1 MSQKEMTAEIEA
13 IAERSYDQLTGD
25 WGDWLE
31 VARRYERKV
40 PSQDRLDIRH
50 DIILELYR
58 ARQRD
63 KKPIPILR
71 AYRIASLTVALYWR
85 ERNKSSVKVCVFN
98 GYATERHC
106 SKCQYRP
113 DSGACAFLGVRPIE
127 SLESEVSDSEGHKVR
142 LLDTVAT
149 EKTIDMPD
157 QWTALTTWLL
167 GCPTRLIEIALKKLE
182 GKPLTASDRMY
193 LMRYRRQEQKKLF

>member
-1 MSQKEMTAEIEA
+1 MRKSELTVVIEA
-13 IAERSYDQLTGD
+13 IAEQSYSQLEGD
-25 WGDWLE
+25 WRGWLE
-31 VARRYERKV
+31 VARIYERKV

-50 DIILELYR
+50 DILLELYR

-106 SKCQYRP
+106 KTCQYRP
-113 DSGACAFLGVRPIE
+113 DSGKCAFLGVRPVE
-127 SLESEVSDSEGHKVR
+127 SLEGETRDNEGHRVR

-149 EKTIDMPD
+149 DKAIDMPD
-157 QWTALTTWLL
+157 QWTDLTTWLL
-167 GCPTRLIEIALKKLE
+167 GCPTRLIVIALKKLE